1 MKVNVIFLEPTI
13 MPNWFEDFGD
23 SRKYY
28 GSSLTR
34 VPNPPKGPGIIR
46 KLSDIFFTVWCII
59 TFILSW
65 FQDIPFD
72 ECMIYM
78 ITYAWLIMAEIVR
91 SPFDG
96 DRYYDIDIVRRI
108 DSELFEAS
116 AALHLWKIKCFL
128 NIYLFVMR
136 GLATIPF

>member
-46 KLSDIFFTVWCII
+46 KLSDIIFTVYLKEEVLSNI
-59 TFILSW
+59 T
-65 FQDIPFD
+65 
-72 ECMIYM
+72 
-78 ITYAWLIMAEIVR
+78 
-91 SPFDG
+91 
-96 DRYYDIDIVRRI
+96 
-108 DSELFEAS
+108 
-116 AALHLWKIKCFL
+116 
-128 NIYLFVMR
+128 
-136 GLATIPF
+136 